1 MESGMAGEPV
11 RARVI
16 FRGRVQGVGFRYTAT
31 CLASS
36 HDVTGYVMNRAD
48 GSVELVAEGER
59 AVVDA
64 FVRAVSAAMARYV
77 RGTELAW
84 APATGEFPD
93 FDVRFGGD

>member
-1 MESGMAGEPV
+1 VGEPV

-31 CLASS
+31 RLVSS

-59 AVVDA
+59 TEVDA
-64 FVRAVSAAMARYV
+64 FVRSVSERMARHIH
-77 RGTELAW
+77 GAELSW
-84 APATGEFPD
+84 TPATGEFTE
-93 FDVRFGGD
+93 FGVSFGGD

>member
-1 MESGMAGEPV
+1 MAGEPV

-31 CLASS
+31 HLASF
-36 HDVTGYVMNRAD
+36 HDVTGYVSNLVD

-59 AVVDA
+59 ATVEV
-64 FVRAVSAAMARYV
+64 FVRSVSERMARHI

-84 APATGEFPD
+84 APATGEFQE
-93 FDVRFGGD
+93 FGVRFGGD